1 MSYFSCS
8 ALYKAISPRSPV
20 RMRMASST
28 GMTKIRPSTDLAG
41 MEQLENGM
49 NGFVHIL
56 FADYN
61 GNQDSLNG
69 TGVINHSTVNA
80 SLTCFAN
87 ASYIVIGKPFD
98 FGFEQRFFYVLEF
111 GLTDNSFNFFIV
123 VFVFCYIIVI
133 FLPSKNLI
141 PLLLSLYLCSL

>member
-1 MSYFSCS
+1 MILLCRVVLTGVCNELFLLFCIVQGNISTFSCTDADGIFNGYDEDTS
-8 ALYKAISPRSPV
+8 V
-20 RMRMASST
+20 
-28 GMTKIRPSTDLAG
+28 TDLAG
-41 MEQLENGM
+41 MSSLENGM

-123 VFVFCYIIVI
+123 VFVFCI
-133 FLPSKNLI
+133 
-141 PLLLSLYLCSL
+141 